1 MCGQDS
7 RKRETENEVAIIFEE
22 ILSQIPKLI
31 KKETHRQENQWI
43 PTRKENTPTKKIT
56 PTHIIVKLLKT
67 KDKDKILQVLGLERY
82 RFLLVLCPSVGE

>member
-7 RKRETENEVAIIFEE
+7 RKRETENKVGIIFEE
-22 ILSQIPKLI
+22 IFIKIPNLI
-31 KKETHRQENQWI
+31 KKETHRQEI

-67 KDKDKILQVLGLERY
+67 KDKDKIL
-82 RFLLVLCPSVGE
+82 